1 MLKSGEGKYIYCAIE
16 SREPRSF
23 GPIGVGGRRDEV
35 YTINYRDLAMVVSDS
50 PIIIYDPDRKN
61 AIQHEQVISRIM
73 EEYTVIPASFGLI
86 FKTEEDVYELLKE
99 IYTEA
104 KEALAKLDNKIEL
117 GLKVFWKK
125 ECFAQEIE
133 KGNREIQ
140 QLKREV
146 ARQGCNA
153 KRDVYSKKFQ
163 LGQLVDEV
171 AARKRS
177 AYIKEIYNGLQRYST
192 ASITNDLV
200 LTRMVLNAAFLVDKS
215 RVKEFDEQVSR
226 LYTKHHQVLDFK
238 YTGPWPAYN
247 FVKVLLQL
255 EGIGEV
261 RR

>member
-1 MLKSGEGKYIYCAIE
+1 MPGGEGKYVYCAIE
-16 SREPRSF
+16 LREPRSF
-23 GPIGVGGRRDEV
+23 GPIGVGNRGDEV
-35 YTINYRDLAMVVSDS
+35 YTINYQDLAMVVSDS
-50 PIIIYDPDRKN
+50 PVIIYDPDRKN
-61 AIQHEQVISRIM
+61 AIQHERVIARVM

-86 FKTEEDVYELLKE
+86 FKTKEDVYELLKE
-99 IYTEA
+99 VYQEA
-104 KEALAKLDNKIEL
+104 KEALAKIDNKIEL

-133 KGNREIQ
+133 KGHSGIQ

-146 ARQGCNA
+146 ARQGRSA

-171 AARKRS
+171 AAGKRS
-177 AYIKEIYNGLQRYST
+177 VYIKEIYNGLQRYAVAST
-192 ASITNDLV
+192 TSELV
-200 LTRMVLNAAFLVDKS
+200 LARMVLNAAFLVDKS
-215 RVKEFDEQVSR
+215 RVKEFDEQVNR
-226 LYTKHHQVLDFK
+226 LYMKHHQVLDFK
-238 YTGPWPAYN
+238 YTGPWPPYN